1 MQAEAVQAAEKPYN
15 QEKTAVVYYAFL
27 LRIIGLIVK
36 ITGRIHYLRRV
47 MMVVGRPF
55 LTVEQIQNRNREL
68 ADRISADYQGRDL
81 LALGILKGA
90 FIFFS
95 DLVRLIQVPLTI
107 DFIIASSYLKS
118 ETSGEIKL
126 HYDAREEI
134 ADKDVLLIED
144 IIDTGI
150 SMNYIRERI
159 LNREPRSLK
168 ICTFLDKKGRR
179 EVDLPLDYVG
189 FEAPNEFVV
198 GYGLDYDN
206 RYRNLPYV
214 SIFRKTT

>member
-1 MQAEAVQAAEKPYN
+1 
-15 QEKTAVVYYAFL
+15 
-27 LRIIGLIVK
+27 
-36 ITGRIHYLRRV
+36 
-47 MMVVGRPF
+47 MVVGKPF
-55 LTVEQIQNRNREL
+55 LTVEQIQSKNREL
-68 ADRISADYQGRDL
+68 AERISADYKGKDL
-81 LALGILKGA
+81 LAVGILKGA

-95 DLVRLIQVPLTI
+95 DLVRLIQIPLTI
-107 DFIIASSYLKS
+107 DFIVASSYLKS

-126 HYDAREEI
+126 HYDIREEI

-168 ICTFLDKKGRR
+168 ICTFLDKKERR
-179 EVDLPLDYVG
+179 EVDVPLDYVG
-189 FEAPNEFVV
+189 FEIPNEFVV

-206 RYRNLPYV
+206 QYRNLPYV
-214 SIFRKTT
+214 SIFKKTT